1 MYSMRN
7 FIFVFYKRI
16 QNMTKHNLI
25 ESFFSTPDEYLDFL
39 LRLKRR
45 VQASEDGKCFAIL
58 EKMDG
63 DYYKY
68 ELSYGGKYIGDY
80 VKIFRPTLENIDQ
93 FNEGCKILAERL
105 EIYIETNDT
114 SKVPENPPAFGD
126 LTHVV

>member
-1 MYSMRN
+1 
-7 FIFVFYKRI
+7 
-16 QNMTKHNLI
+16 MTKHNLI

-45 VQASEDGKCFAIL
+45 VQASKDGKCVATL

-63 DYYKY
+63 GYYKY

-80 VKIFRPTLENIDQ
+80 VKIFRATLENINQ